1 MTHSTTGTCSAVH
14 SMATRYDTQYH
25 RYMQCGSQHDHS
37 IRHTISPVRHT
48 VPPVRHTVPPVRHTV
63 PPVHGHS
70 IQMLPTQIIQ
80 PSAVPVTDP
89 NNADHN
95 NCLAFLLPS
104 NVHRLQVA
112 AVQLQTQC
120 RQATLQILLQATLLI
135 LFLPGF
141 KYGLAIQTLHN
152 FQFPFLKKCPAYI
165 QTMNGWAKP
174 VDGCVMYSVQLN

>member
-1 MTHSTTGTCSAVH
+1 MTTRHGTQYH
-14 SMATRYDTQYH
+14 RYDTQYH